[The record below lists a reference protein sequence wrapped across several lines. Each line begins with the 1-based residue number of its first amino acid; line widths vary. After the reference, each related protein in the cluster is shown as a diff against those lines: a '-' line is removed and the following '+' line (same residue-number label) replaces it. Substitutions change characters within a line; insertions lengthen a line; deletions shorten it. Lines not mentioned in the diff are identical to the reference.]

1 MTQVYRAPL
10 RSRRDDIDPQMTLDR
25 AHAHG
30 LCGFGRHGHGDALT
44 RRVERFAAVPD
55 GSLVWTRDG
64 DGWYW
69 LGRIAGPYF
78 FDADGADVDL
88 VHVRPCT
95 WQSDPVPESRCPA
108 AVLATFG
115 RGGRN
120 FQQIHH
126 PDVARASE
134 ELWRSR

>member
-10 RSRRDDIDPQMTLDR
+10 RSRRDDIDPQATLDR
-25 AHAHG
+25 AHALG
-30 LCGFGRHGHGDALT
+30 LCGFGRHGHGDFLT
-44 RRVERFAAVPD
+44 RRVARLAAVPD

-69 LGRIAGPYF
+69 LGRIDGPYF
-78 FDADGADVDL
+78 HDADGDGVDL

-95 WQSDPVPESRCPA
+95 WQSEPVPESRCPA
-108 AVLATFG
+108 AVLRTFA

-120 FQQIHH
+120 FQQIHDH
-126 PDVARASE
+126 RVAEESE
-134 ELWRSR
+134 RLWQRR